1 MIPLPEGQA
10 PRAWQVEAWEALR
23 RGLTLWDAV
32 LVSAATGT
40 GKGTLLAGLCAAWS
54 AKGRVIFIVHREE
67 LVRDVAA
74 RVARLGVE
82 AQALCGGQTKAER
95 QQALAGR
102 VICATV
108 QTLRAP
114 VVQALLAHGPVTW
127 VLTDEAHH
135 GTAPS
140 YRRVYGLLAAQEG
153 VKVRHVG
160 VTATPYR
167 FIAGGGLAGL
177 GTVFKEHVFDYP
189 LARAVADGVL
199 VPLRGLALH
208 TGADLR
214 RVDLSDDA
222 AVEAALDAAER
233 NELIL
238 QGWRDHAEGR
248 LTIGFAAGVE
258 HSKHLAEL
266 FNAAGVPSAAVW
278 GADPERGEKIAA
290 LRAGRL
296 RVLWNCALLTEGV
309 DVPEVACVLLARPT
323 DSPGLYAQMV
333 GRGTRVAA
341 GKVDCLVL
349 DCADMT
355 ERHDLMGVGMLQEG
369 EEEKR
374 SAVVAL
380 KPGDRVEHRHDTA
393 RADGNVVEV
402 LDNGFVT
409 VLWAGRE
416 VPELC
421 PAASVRRVRPQLDGV
436 EVQVARCDVGTTVAL
451 EVALLG
457 GRPEGWYHYRSSGGT
472 DRYTLRGSWSN
483 ASLQLVREA
492 PGVWSAWEVSA
503 AQPRDKER
511 VICLHP
517 GGGLSE
523 ALAAALDIWRPWR
536 PVPWTTA
543 AAEGFITPR
552 QAEAL
557 KRWGMRRTTAGMS
570 RAEACALMQTKI
582 TMSKVD
588 AERKLRRQ
596 GKRGAA

>member
-1 MIPLPEGQA
+1 MIPLPEGHA
-10 PRAWQVEAWEALR
+10 PRAWQVEAWAALR

-54 AKGRVIFIVHREE
+54 ARGRVLFLVHREE

-74 RVARLGVE
+74 RVARLCVE

-135 GTAPS
+135 ATAPS
-140 YRRVYGLLAAQEG
+140 YLRLYRLLAEQD
-153 VKVRHVG
+153 VSMRHVG

-167 FIAGGGLAGL
+167 FIAGGGLTGL
-177 GTVFKEHVFDYP
+177 GSVFKEHVYDYP
-189 LARAVADGVL
+189 LDMAVADGVL

-208 TGADLR
+208 TGVDLR
-214 RVDLSDDA
+214 GVDLADDN
-222 AVEAALDAAER
+222 AVEQALDQSDR
-233 NELIL
+233 NRLIL
-238 QGWRDHAEGR
+238 EGWKQHGQGR
-248 LTIGFAAGVE
+248 LTVGFAAGVE
-258 HSKHLAEL
+258 HAKHLAQL
-266 FNAAGVPSAAVW
+266 FAGAGVPSSAVW
-278 GADPERGEKIAA
+278 GSDPERAEKLAA
-290 LRAGRL
+290 LRRGEI

-309 DVPEVACVLLARPT
+309 DVPEVSCVLLARPT

-333 GRGTRVAA
+333 GRGTRTAP
-341 GKVDCLVL
+341 GKEDCLVL

-355 ERHDLMGVGMLQEG
+355 ERHDLMRVGMLQAG
-369 EEEKR
+369 EEEQAKGR
-374 SAVVAL
+374 VPL
-380 KPGDRVEHRHDTA
+380 KPGDRVEHKHDTT

-543 AAEGFITPR
+543 AAEGLITPR
-552 QAEAL
+552 QAGAL